1 MATGAS
7 VPCTSAGARAPRRGD
22 AVSSRPVPTD
32 VTTLPARELDH
43 LRRRTVWALVASVAL
58 GSTGH
63 IAAVTVATIVA
74 RELAGSAEWSGAPG
88 AAVVLGAALGAVV
101 LAWIMVRRG
110 RRVGLA
116 SGYTIGVGGAV
127 LATGA
132 IVAGSLPLL
141 LLGTLLVGFGNAA
154 NQLSRYA
161 AADLYPASRRA
172 SAIGTVVW
180 GATIGAV
187 VGPNLVAPAGVVASS
202 IGLPVLAGAYLVPI
216 LFVGAAAILCFVALR
231 PDPFDLADDAV
242 REVAGQP
249 HPVRVSMASL
259 LSRPNVPV
267 AMVALIAGQVVM
279 VLIMTMT
286 PLHMTDHGHDLAAVG
301 IVISGHTF
309 GMFGLSPISGRL
321 TDRYG
326 SIPIILAGLA
336 VTASASVLAAVAPPD
351 GGVILFIALFLLG
364 YGWNLGFVAGSALL
378 TTGLTLEERTRLQG
392 VTEALIWSSAA
403 AASLGSGVVVAAASY
418 ATLGLLGAA
427 LIVGPVVLVIARR
440 SALTPPAAPA

>member
-1 MATGAS
+1 
-7 VPCTSAGARAPRRGD
+7 
-22 AVSSRPVPTD
+22 VPTD
-32 VTTLPARELDH
+32 LSTIPARQLEH

-63 IAAVTVATIVA
+63 IAAITVATIVA

-88 AAVVLGAALGAVV
+88 AAVVMGAALGAVV
-101 LAWIMVRRG
+101 LAWIMVRKG

-116 SGYTIGVGGAV
+116 SGYGIGVGGAL

-141 LLGTLLVGFGNAA
+141 LVGTVLIGFGNAS

-161 AADLYPASRRA
+161 AADLYPAARRA

-187 VGPNLVAPAGVVASS
+187 VGPNLAAPAGAVAEA

-216 LFVGAAAILCFVALR
+216 VFVGAAAILCMVALR
-231 PDPFDLADDAV
+231 PDPFELADDAV
-242 REVAGQP
+242 REHVGDP
-249 HPVRVSMASL
+249 RPVRVSMASL
-259 LSRPNVPV
+259 LARPNVPV

-321 TDRYG
+321 TDRFG
-326 SIPIILAGLA
+326 SVPIILLGLA
-336 VTASASVLAAVAPPD
+336 VTAFASILAAVAPPD
-351 GGVILFIALFLLG
+351 GGTILFIALFLLG

-418 ATLGLLGAA
+418 AALGLLGAA
-427 LIVGPVVLVIARR
+427 LVIGPIVIVLARR
-440 SALTPPAAPA
+440 SAVSPVRAPG

>member
-1 MATGAS
+1 MAAS
-7 VPCTSAGARAPRRGD
+7 PPPIPTPDLAR
-22 AVSSRPVPTD
+22 
-32 VTTLPARELDH
+32 

-63 IAAVTVATIVA
+63 IAAITVATIVA
-74 RELAGSAEWSGAPG
+74 RELAGSEELSGAPG

-101 LAWIMVRRG
+101 LAAIMARAG
-110 RRVGLA
+110 RRLGLA
-116 SGYTIGVGGAV
+116 AGYVAGVGGAV
-127 LATGA
+127 LATVA
-132 IVAGSLPLL
+132 VVAGSLPLL
-141 LLGTLLVGFGNAA
+141 LAGTVLIGFGNAS

-161 AADLYPASRRA
+161 AADLYPAERRA

-187 VGPNLVAPAGVVASS
+187 VGPNLAAPAGS
-202 IGLPVLAGAYLVPI
+202 IAEALGLPVLAGAYLVPV
-216 LFVGAAAILCFVALR
+216 LFVGAAALVCFVALR

-242 REVAGQP
+242 REHADAP
-249 HPVRVSMASL
+249 HPIRVSLATL
-259 LSRPNVPV
+259 LARPNVPV
-267 AMVALIAGQVVM
+267 ALAALVAGQVVM

-286 PLHMTDHGHDLAAVG
+286 PLHMTDHGHSLAAVG

-321 TDRYG
+321 ADRFG
-326 SIPIILAGLA
+326 SVPVIVAGLG
-336 VTASASVLAAVAPPD
+336 VTAFASVLAAVAPPD
-351 GGVILFIALFLLG
+351 GGVILFVALFLLG

-418 ATLGLLGAA
+418 AALGLLGAA
-427 LIVGPVVLVIARR
+427 LVIGPMVLVLARR
-440 SALTPPAAPA
+440 AAVSPARSPG